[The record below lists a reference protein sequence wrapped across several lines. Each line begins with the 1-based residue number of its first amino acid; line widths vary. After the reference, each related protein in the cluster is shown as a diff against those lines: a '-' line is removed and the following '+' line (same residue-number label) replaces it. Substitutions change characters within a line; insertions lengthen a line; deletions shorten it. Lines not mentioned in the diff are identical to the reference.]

1 MFFENKIVH
10 LNDMT
15 DVQMISIAEDSRIG
29 LCHGTFDLLH
39 PGHVLHFA
47 ECREF
52 VDYLIVGLTSDR
64 FIRKSDS
71 APLFSQS
78 LRAIQLASLSL
89 IDLVVIVDNKSSVPL
104 IERIKPIFYFK
115 GKDYAEGDDKAGN
128 LREET
133 LALEKHGGKIHF
145 TRTEKFSSSLLKQNL
160 SEEPKRSNQTSL
172 SGVFLRDLEEKV
184 KNIKVV
190 IIGDSILDSYQRCS
204 PLGKSSKHSLVAQR
218 VVDRKTY
225 IGGVLAVALQA
236 EKIGAKTTL
245 ITSFASQ
252 ESSLIMDAFEPPTQI
267 INLEVKN
274 RITTNKI
281 RFIERDTN
289 HHLFELYEFDE
300 TEIRYDANML
310 RKFTENLREAD
321 AVILVDYG
329 HGFFTDE
336 LREHLSNFS
345 LENPEVKFFAN
356 AQKNAGNQGF
366 NDISN
371 YGWCSNIVLNG
382 SEVEVELRRRK
393 LPPELLIKEL
403 SDRLDVK
410 NILITLGAEGLIHKD
425 ERGEITRAF
434 GIPTENIVDKTGAGD
449 TLLAFYSV
457 CLTANKDLPEVL
469 SVANIAANLN
479 IAALA
484 NSKSITF
491 EDIRGNI
498 SFGDLNVE
506 KPN

>member
-1 MFFENKIVH
+1 MFFEEKIIH

-15 DVQMISIAEDSRIG
+15 DVQLISIAENSRIG

-39 PGHVLHFA
+39 PGHLLHFS

-64 FIRKSDS
+64 FIRKSDN

-78 LRAIQLASLSL
+78 LRAIQLASLSQ
-89 IDLVVIVDNKSSVPL
+89 IDLVVIVDNKSAVPL
-104 IERIKPIFYFK
+104 IERVKPTFYFK
-115 GKDYAEGDDKAGN
+115 GKDYAEGEDKAGN

-133 LALEKHGGKIHF
+133 LASEKHGGQIHF

-160 SEEPKRSNQTSL
+160 SEESKRSNQTSL
-172 SGVFLRDLEEKV
+172 SRVLLKDLEEKV
-184 KNIKVV
+184 KNVKVV
-190 IIGDSILDSYQRCS
+190 IIGDSILDSYQRCN

-218 VVDRKTY
+218 VVDQKTY

-252 ESSLIMDAFEPPTQI
+252 ESSLIISAFEPTTQI

-281 RFIERDTN
+281 RFIEQDTN

-300 TEIRYDANML
+300 TEIQHDANML
-310 RKFTENLREAD
+310 GKITQNLREAD
-321 AVILVDYG
+321 VVILVDYG

-336 LREHLSNFS
+336 LRKHLSNFS
-345 LENPEVKFFAN
+345 LENPKVKFFAN

-410 NILITLGAEGLIHKD
+410 NILITLGSEGLIHKD
-425 ERGEITRAF
+425 ERGEITRVL
-434 GIPTENIVDKTGAGD
+434 GIPTENFVDKTGAGD
-449 TLLAFYSV
+449 TLLAFYSI
-457 CLTANKDLPEVL
+457 CLTASKDMSGVL

-484 NSKSITF
+484 NSKTITF
-491 EDIRGNI
+491 ENIRGNI

>member
-1 MFFENKIVH
+1 MFFEEKIIH

-15 DVQMISIAEDSRIG
+15 DVQLISIAENSRIG

-39 PGHVLHFA
+39 PGHLLHFS

-64 FIRKSDS
+64 FIRKSDN

-78 LRAIQLASLSL
+78 LRAIQLASLSQ
-89 IDLVVIVDNKSSVPL
+89 IDLVVIVDNKSAVPL
-104 IERIKPIFYFK
+104 IERVKPIFYFK
-115 GKDYAEGDDKAGN
+115 GKDYAEGEDKAGN

-133 LALEKHGGKIHF
+133 LALEKHGGQIHF

-160 SEEPKRSNQTSL
+160 SEESKRSNQTSL
-172 SGVFLRDLEEKV
+172 SRVLLKDLEEKV
-184 KNIKVV
+184 KNVKVV
-190 IIGDSILDSYQRCS
+190 IIGDSILDSYQRCT

-218 VVDRKTY
+218 VVDQKTY

-252 ESSLIMDAFEPPTQI
+252 ESSLIISAFEPTTQI

-281 RFIERDTN
+281 RFIEQDTN

-300 TEIRYDANML
+300 TEIQHDANML
-310 RKFTENLREAD
+310 GKITQNLREAD
-321 AVILVDYG
+321 VVILVDYG

-336 LREHLSNFS
+336 LRKHLSNFS
-345 LENPEVKFFAN
+345 LENPKVKFFAN

-410 NILITLGAEGLIHKD
+410 NILITLGSEGLIHKD
-425 ERGEITRAF
+425 ERGEITRVL
-434 GIPTENIVDKTGAGD
+434 GIPTENFVDKTGAGD
-449 TLLAFYSV
+449 TLLAFYSI
-457 CLTANKDLPEVL
+457 CLTASKDMSGVL

-484 NSKSITF
+484 NSKTITF
-491 EDIRGNI
+491 ENIRGNI